1 MSIVADRREAIR
13 AAVEAYNHAHPQA
26 PLPSSAVRLLTAMF
40 GDDDTCRLSFEAL
53 LDVIGVSRKPART
66 ARSALLA
73 AGVIAK
79 EETGHGR
86 HPNRYRLLLTLGDGG

>member
-1 MSIVADRREAIR
+1 MPIVADRREAIR

-26 PLPSSAVRLLTAMF
+26 PLPRSAVGLLTAMF
-40 GDDDTCRLSFEAL
+40 GSDDTCQLSFEAL
-53 LDVIGVSRKPART
+53 LDVVGVSRKPART

>member
-1 MSIVADRREAIR
+1 MPIVADRREAIR
-13 AAVEAYNHAHPQA
+13 AAVEAYNHAHPQE
-26 PLPSSAVRLLTAMF
+26 PLPRSAVGLLTAMF
-40 GDDDTCRLSFEAL
+40 GSDDTCQLSFEAL
-53 LDVIGVSRKPART
+53 LDVVGVSRKPART

>member
-1 MSIVADRREAIR
+1 
-13 AAVEAYNHAHPQA
+13 
-26 PLPSSAVRLLTAMF
+26 MF
-40 GDDDTCRLSFEAL
+40 GDDDICRLSFEAL
-53 LDVIGVSRKPART
+53 LDVVGVSRKPART

-86 HPNRYRLLLTLGDGG
+86 HPNRYRLLLALGDGA